1 MRAEKIAQRKR
12 APAWPVEG
20 EVQRDRALAQRRG
33 EQDDSIDKIFS
44 PHSASCVVTVPP
56 PAVNFSSCVIAC
68 QGEQANGNVTE
79 AHLCRS
85 KMFCPPDLI
94 IRGLR
99 PRDVPEVYKMLNAA
113 LKDEEGAELKR
124 QIRFIFMHPAIWIL
138 SAVLICAFGISLR

>member
-1 MRAEKIAQRKR
+1 M
-12 APAWPVEG
+12 
-20 EVQRDRALAQRRG
+20 
-33 EQDDSIDKIFS
+33 
-44 PHSASCVVTVPP
+44 VTVPP
-56 PAVNFSSCVIAC
+56 RAFLHVSLHATK
-68 QGEQANGNVTE
+68 QTNGNVTE
-79 AHLCRS
+79 AQLWCC

-138 SAVLICAFGISLR
+138 SGVLICVFGISLRWVCC

>member
-1 MRAEKIAQRKR
+1 M
-12 APAWPVEG
+12 
-20 EVQRDRALAQRRG
+20 
-33 EQDDSIDKIFS
+33 
-44 PHSASCVVTVPP
+44 VTVPP
-56 PAVNFSSCVIAC
+56 RAFLHVSLYATK
-68 QGEQANGNVTE
+68 QTDGNVTE
-79 AHLCRS
+79 AQLRCC

-138 SAVLICAFGISLR
+138 SGVLICVFGISLRWVCCWRKAFQYLFKVMDLLECDRKTLALGCVNSYSIVVAT

>member
-1 MRAEKIAQRKR
+1 M
-12 APAWPVEG
+12 
-20 EVQRDRALAQRRG
+20 
-33 EQDDSIDKIFS
+33 
-44 PHSASCVVTVPP
+44 VTVPP
-56 PAVNFSSCVIAC
+56 RAFLHVSLHATK
-68 QGEQANGNVTE
+68 QTNGNVTE
-79 AHLCRS
+79 AQLWCC

-138 SAVLICAFGISLR
+138 SGVLICVFGISLRWVCCWRKAFQYVFKVMDLLECDRKTLALGCVNSYLLVVAT

>member
-1 MRAEKIAQRKR
+1 MR
-12 APAWPVEG
+12 
-20 EVQRDRALAQRRG
+20 
-33 EQDDSIDKIFS
+33 
-44 PHSASCVVTVPP
+44 C
-56 PAVNFSSCVIAC
+56 
-68 QGEQANGNVTE
+68 
-79 AHLCRS
+79 S

-138 SAVLICAFGISLR
+138 SGVLICVFGISLRWVCSSLLFDESFPREGNY